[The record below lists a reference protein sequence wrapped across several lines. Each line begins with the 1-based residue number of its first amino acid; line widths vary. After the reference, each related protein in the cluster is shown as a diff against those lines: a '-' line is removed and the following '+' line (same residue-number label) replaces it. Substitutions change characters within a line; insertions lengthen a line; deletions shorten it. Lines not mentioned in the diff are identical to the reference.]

1 MAKSGGY
8 TFILEMLLVT
18 LFFSLAVAVLLQ
30 VFVAARLKSDENV
43 ARNKALIAAQS
54 ALETALA
61 QDTEAQTV
69 YWYDAGWQPLESEEQ
84 ARYRVTVSSE
94 LEQTSQAGN
103 LYLLSVT
110 TDDLEK
116 EKQLLPVLST
126 RRIER
131 EVDGQ

>member
-8 TFILEMLLVT
+8 TFIIEMLLVT
-18 LFFSLAVAVLLQ
+18 LFFSLAAAVLLQ

-43 ARNKALIAAQS
+43 AKNRALIAAQS
-54 ALETALA
+54 ALETALV
-61 QDTEAQTV
+61 QDMEPQTV
-69 YWYDAGWQPLESEEQ
+69 YWYDAAWQPLESDQE
-84 ARYRVTVSSE
+84 ARYCVTVSCE

-110 TDDLEK
+110 TADLENDR
-116 EKQLLPVLST
+116 QLLPVLST

-131 EVDGQ
+131 EVDAQ

>member
-18 LFFSLAVAVLLQ
+18 LFFSLAAAVLLQ
-30 VFVAARLKSDENV
+30 VFVAARLQSDENV
-43 ARNKALIAAQS
+43 ARNRALIAAQS
-54 ALETALA
+54 VLEAALVEDIQSQA
-61 QDTEAQTV
+61 E
-69 YWYDAGWQPLESEEQ
+69 YWYDAGWQPLESGEQ
-84 ARYRVTVSSE
+84 ACYRITVSCE

-116 EKQLLPVLST
+116 NRQLLPVLST

-131 EVDGQ
+131 EVDGE

>member
-1 MAKSGGY
+1 MSKSGGY

-18 LFFSLAVAVLLQ
+18 LFFSLAAAVLLQ

-43 ARNKALIAAQS
+43 AKNKALIAAQS
-54 ALETALA
+54 ALEIALV
-61 QDTEAQTV
+61 QEIQPQTE
-69 YWYDAGWQPLESEEQ
+69 YWYDAGWQPLENSEH
-84 ARYRVTVSSE
+84 ASYRVTVSCE
-94 LEQTSQAGN
+94 LEQTSGAGN

-116 EKQLLPVLST
+116 DRQLLPVLST

-131 EVDGQ
+131 EVDGE